1 MRRVLVVGGHLVDR
15 PGRVP
20 PRFPQHRVEAVTAAM
35 GEVLDAW
42 EVGPGTTVICGGARG
57 ADLIGAGLALE
68 RGAPVRLCLALPPAE
83 FARRSVDLP
92 GTGWHARFEEV
103 RARAEVE
110 VLPTGAAVGD
120 EVFVLVNAWMAE
132 EAYAL
137 DERPRA
143 VVVWDGKTGDGPGG
157 TADLVA
163 LLGRD
168 DAGARIRIIHPD
180 PTAL

>member
-1 MRRVLVVGGHLVDR
+1 MGGHLVDH

-35 GEVLDAW
+35 GAVLDEW

-57 ADLIGAGLALE
+57 ADLIGAGLALS
-68 RGAPVRLCLALPPAE
+68 RGAAVRLRLALPPAE

-92 GTGWHARFEEV
+92 GTDWHARFEEV
-103 RARAEVE
+103 RARSEVE
-110 VLPTGAAVGD
+110 VLPAGAAVGD
-120 EVFVLVNAWMAE
+120 EVFAQVNAWMAE
-132 EAYAL
+132 EAYGL
-137 DERPRA
+137 DERPRLI
-143 VVVWDGKTGDGPGG
+143 VVWDGKPGDGPGG

-163 LLGRD
+163 QLAGRD
-168 DAGARIRIIHPD
+168 AEARIRIIHPD